1 MRPKKIREIV
11 KKTANDLDLPESTI
25 DTITSFYWLQVRNTI
40 NEVDTHSLSING
52 LGTFYIKPWVLN
64 KLISKNEIFI
74 KNFTNS
80 NIKKMTFQKYA
91 ILDQA
96 QSRLKILKEIKED
109 ILLEKERK
117 KEITKKRKKHVS
129 DKNLERE
136 K

>member
-25 DTITSFYWLQVRNTI
+25 DVITSFYWLQVRNTI

>member
-1 MRPKKIREIV
+1 
-11 KKTANDLDLPESTI
+11 L
-25 DTITSFYWLQVRNTI
+25 
-40 NEVDTHSLSING
+40 VDTHSLSING